1 MRPHY
6 FYDPCKRLFDV
17 VTSITLL
24 VLLLPLLT
32 VIAFVVSL
40 DGGTIFFTQDRL
52 GFKGQHFKMWK
63 FRSMIPNADAKL
75 LQMLEQDE
83 AQREYWEVWRKLPN
97 DPRTT
102 VVGTWLRRLSLD
114 ELPQLWNVLKGE
126 MSMVGPRPI
135 LPNEVALWGERLSDY
150 QQVRPGITGLWQVSG
165 RSRLSYEERITL
177 DLIYID
183 GRGAWLDTKILVRT
197 VGVVVAIHGAH

>member
-102 VVGTWLRRLSLD
+102 AVGTWLRRLSLD

>member
-52 GFKGQHFKMWK
+52 GFKGQRFKMWK

-102 VVGTWLRRLSLD
+102 AVGTWLRRLSLD

>member
-24 VLLLPLLT
+24 VFLLPLLT
-32 VIAFVVSL
+32 VIAFIVSL
-40 DGGTIFFTQDRL
+40 DGGPIFFTQDRL

-102 VVGTWLRRLSLD
+102 AVGTWLRRLSLD

-135 LPNEVALWGERLSDY
+135 LPNEVALWGERLNGY

-177 DLIYID
+177 DLTYID

>member
-1 MRPHY
+1 MRSHC

-52 GFKGQHFKMWK
+52 GFKGQYFKMWK

-102 VVGTWLRRLSLD
+102 AVGTWLRRLSLD